1 MRICSLV
8 PSATET
14 LFAIGASECVA
25 GVTFE
30 CDFPAEARQKRVV
43 VRTRLAPTHNPAEI
57 DRQVREFVSRGE
69 SLYEI
74 DAEALRD
81 IQPDLIITQDLCHVC
96 AASPGDLASALA
108 KLPVAPA
115 VLSLDPKSLADVWND
130 IRKIGDAVG
139 HSRQAAVL
147 VGELRNRVEKVRQA
161 AARTNTRP
169 RVVCLEWL
177 DPPYVAGHWVPEM
190 VAIAG
195 GTDVLGDAAKPG
207 VRTTWEAVLAS
218 RPEVI
223 VVMPC
228 GYDLR
233 CTLEEFS
240 RTELPDEWET
250 LPAVHN
256 ERVYAV
262 DGSAYFSRPGP
273 RLAGGVEILAGI
285 IHPELALCTPPP
297 SSVAKAARALP
308 RLKVQ

>member
-14 LFAIGASECVA
+14 LFAIGAGECVA

-30 CDFPAEARQKRVV
+30 CDFPAEALRKRVV
-43 VRTRLAPTHNPAEI
+43 VRTRLTPTQNPAEI
-57 DRQVREFVSRGE
+57 DRQVNEFVSRGE

-74 DAEALRD
+74 DADALKD
-81 IQPDLIITQDLCHVC
+81 IKPELIITQDLCHVC

-108 KLPVAPA
+108 KLPASPK
-115 VLSLDPKSLADVWND
+115 VLSLNPQSLRDVWDD
-130 IRKIGDAVG
+130 IRRIGDAAG
-139 HSRQAAVL
+139 RSGQAAEL
-147 VGELRNRVEKVRQA
+147 VSELKSRVEKVRQA
-161 AARTNTRP
+161 AARATTRP

-177 DPPYVAGHWVPEM
+177 DPPFVAGHWVPEM

-195 GTDVLGDAAKPG
+195 GADVLGDAARPG
-207 VRTTWEAVLAS
+207 LRTSWDKLLAA
-218 RPEVI
+218 RPQVI

-233 CTLEEFS
+233 HTLEEFS
-240 RTELPDEWET
+240 RMELPDGWEG
-250 LPAVHN
+250 LPAVRN
-256 ERVYAV
+256 EQVYAV

-285 IHPELALCTPPP
+285 IHPELAPGTPPP
-297 SSVAKAARALP
+297 ASVAKAARARYLA
-308 RLKVQ
+308 